1 MTNKPSQG
9 PQNATSAQQP
19 GWHQNSAD
27 KPSLTIRPASTGPT
41 PKK

>member
-1 MTNKPSQG
+1 MERRPSQS
-9 PQNATSAQQP
+9 PQRPSSAPKP
-19 GWHQNSAD
+19 GRQQNSAD